1 MYTLTLARFHPTTAA
16 QGSTFDDPDE
26 VIGFLGNL
34 DDDPCYVFV
43 AHLAGGLDHGNF
55 NLWRNQGRA
64 LVRLDEQSEHA
75 ATHAAGAPAGDFEF
89 RDEDGSAFRVA
100 GARTVDARLGLEA
113 LRFWLRTGGKLQSL
127 DWD

>member
-1 MYTLTLARFHPTTAA
+1 MYTLTLARFHPTAA
-16 QGSTFDDPDE
+16 QGSTFDDPEE
-26 VIGFLGNL
+26 VIEFLGNL

-43 AHLAGGLDHGNF
+43 AHLAGGVDHGNF

-64 LVRLDEQSEHA
+64 LVRLDEQSGHA
-75 ATHAAGAPAGDFEF
+75 GTHAAGAPSGDVEF
-89 RDEDGSAFRVA
+89 LDEDGSSIRVA

-113 LRFWLRTGGKLQSL
+113 LRFWLRTGGKIQLL